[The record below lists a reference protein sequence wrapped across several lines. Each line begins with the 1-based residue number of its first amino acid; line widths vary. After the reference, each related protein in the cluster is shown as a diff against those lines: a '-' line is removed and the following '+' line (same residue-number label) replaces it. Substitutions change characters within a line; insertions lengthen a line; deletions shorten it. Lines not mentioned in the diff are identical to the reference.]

1 MEVDSLEL
9 VIESNVD
16 QTIKALDKLE
26 AALGKLNSITSSVS
40 GLEQVAGGLKKIAS
54 ASASLN
60 SAGLGNLST
69 LVEVLSKLKNV
80 GTVNMPDELPEWI
93 SRFSKSVNA
102 VSPDSASH
110 INILLAALGGL
121 SNVPQIALPAG
132 LGTNLKGIVKAIGEM
147 GGVDYSNITQFTTAI
162 GGLSVLNGMKI
173 STTIAKQIVEIA
185 TAAQVIEGVNY
196 QGITDMGNALQGLS
210 GLGTTTLGSFIKQLK
225 ELPSI
230 VPQINA
236 LDMNTFTTNVNALV
250 KALNPLAQ
258 TLSQMPQNVSAVS
271 NTVNT
276 MASALNKSSV
286 AANNA
291 TTRHGT
297 LSNRIKALAVSYL
310 AIAKPLT
317 SFIDNS
323 NKYIE
328 DLNLFTASMGQYAE
342 KARDYAESVG
352 EIMGIDP
359 AEWMRNQGVFNVLA
373 EGFGVASD
381 RAYTMSKNLTQL
393 GYDIASFFNI
403 DVQDAMQ
410 KLQSGLSG
418 ELEPLRRLGY
428 DLSEARLKAVALGL
442 GITDTY
448 SKMTQAQKAQL
459 RYYAIMT
466 QVTTAQGDM
475 ARTLEAPANQLRV
488 FKAQVTQAARALGN
502 VFIPAL
508 NAILPAA
515 ISAIK
520 VIRALA
526 ESIAS
531 MFGYALPEIDYS
543 SVDSAKSSVDGLGDS
558 LASAGGSAKALKNA
572 LMGFDEINQFP
583 SEGSGG
589 GGGGSSSLDDTAW
602 NFDLPV
608 YDFIQGLTEKL
619 QPNIEW
625 IQNHANQIA
634 PVVAAIATSFLQW
647 KLADTLLSDL
657 NEANGLLGYINGMV
671 GELALITIGAVVT
684 YKLTQVGLE
693 DNSPINIL
701 ASGGSDAIGA
711 LLSKQIGNKIFGEGD
726 EMSWIL
732 PGINL
737 GIDAAVTIGAIYNG
751 VKMNGLSA
759 AVFVAEA
766 KAGIEAAIA
775 GSMIAKALGVSML
788 AGGVIGLTIAVGV
801 IAAVTL
807 VAVKKNQEQAEIASL
822 FGDEVLSPAEI
833 REYAES
839 FYTVD
844 VEATVNLLDVSVM
857 KRKEMKQRLDELVL
871 NVGGSIKNIK
881 LGVELDKTEQDAIL
895 ADVNSLVDTLTH
907 LVEEQDKQITLTMGI
922 APIYGEDGT
931 TLNEQYAKLSKDS
944 QLTGYIQDLGTRL
957 SDAMKKGFTEGFND
971 SLNEYINTIQ
981 TGLFMVEEAL
991 TTGQTLGEYTAERD
1005 ILLANLTQ
1013 DSLSEAWAEY
1023 ERLRN
1028 ELETSLSEANEENLK
1043 NMLGQAT
1050 ALEAVSKTYE
1060 KLAATADKDG
1070 AIEQAQEYRK
1080 MAEEAKEA
1088 AEAWKLLYDDASK
1101 GKSVDINMGAW
1112 DGNAIDKFTNEYTD
1126 KIKQWSGYVDTQEGI
1141 LDGGLIFDESLAKE
1155 LHDEVVNYGVTLED
1169 ALSDMFEDYGLSTY
1183 LIEAL
1188 DKFEVPDS
1196 LKGSVLKQL
1205 FGGLTFADGFFA
1217 DLYAEFGDGL
1227 ITALSNL
1234 GITVTPEML
1243 GIDEITAEVTNGVDG
1258 AKDAVDELNEA
1269 VLNSG
1274 VVDAMAGIAAS
1285 TAEIADAKKGI
1296 DETTA
1301 TANDATKAVKD
1312 IGTQSKVVLAS
1323 ANGLERAFDGVA
1335 TMNLTGSSLDSSISG
1350 VDSKVTSVSEH
1361 IANGLKS
1368 FRTLSGMNV
1377 KPKLTLSANATSTD
1391 EFKKTT
1397 TLLWELRGGGSL
1409 QTYVQQLFDSAQM
1422 FASGG
1427 YPTAGQL
1434 FIANEAGAEMV
1445 GTINGKTAVANQ
1457 DEIGDAIFQYMDAH
1471 AADNGEGVDED
1482 RLANAIVSAM
1492 REAGIGTIQLDGR
1505 TLANSINRASKAAG
1519 RPVITI

>member
-54 ASASLN
+54 ASASLS

-110 INILLAALGGL
+110 INILIAALGGL

-132 LGTNLKGIVKAIGEM
+132 LGTNLKGIVKAMGEM
-147 GGVDYSNITQFTTAI
+147 GGVDYTNITQFTTAI
-162 GGLSVLNGMKI
+162 GGLSVLNGMTI

-210 GLGTTTLGSFIKQLK
+210 GLGTTTLGGFISQLK
-225 ELPSI
+225 ELPKL

-236 LDMNTFTTNVNALV
+236 LDMNTFTNNVNALV

-258 TLSQMPQNVSAVS
+258 TLSQMPQNVSAIS
-271 NTVNT
+271 NMVNT

-297 LSNRIKALAVSYL
+297 LSQRIKALAVSYL

-328 DLNLFTASMGQYAE
+328 DLNLFTASMGEYAE

-373 EGFGVASD
+373 EGFGVAGD

-403 DVQDAMQ
+403 DVQAAMV

-418 ELEPLRRLGY
+418 ELESLRRLGY

-448 SKMTQAQKAQL
+448 SKMTQAEKAQL

-475 ARTLEAPANQLRV
+475 ARTLEAPANQLRI
-488 FKAQVTQAARALGN
+488 FKAQATQAARALGN

-515 ISAIK
+515 ISVIK

-543 SVDSAKSSVDGLGDS
+543 SVDDAKSSVDGLGDS

-583 SEGSGG
+583 SKDSGG

-647 KLADTLLSDL
+647 KLADTLLSEL
-657 NEANGLLGYINGMV
+657 NEAKGLLGDINGMV
-671 GELALITIGAVVT
+671 GELALITIGALVT

-726 EMSWIL
+726 KMSWIL

-751 VKMNGLSA
+751 VKMNGLNV

-775 GSMIAKALGVSML
+775 GSMIAKALDVSML
-788 AGGVIGLTIAVGV
+788 AGGVIGLTIGVGA

-844 VEATVNLLDVSVM
+844 VEATVNLLDVSVT
-857 KRKEMKQRLDELVL
+857 KRKEMKQTLDELVL

-881 LGVELDKTEQDAIL
+881 LGVELNETEQDAIL
-895 ADVNSLVDTLTH
+895 ADVGSFVDTLTH
-907 LVEEQDKQITLTMGI
+907 LVEEQNRQITLTMGI

-944 QLTGYIQDLGTRL
+944 QLTGYIQDLGIRL

-991 TTGQTLGEYTAERD
+991 TTGQILGEYTAERD

-1013 DSLSEAWAEY
+1013 DSLSEAWGEY

-1088 AEAWKLLYDDASK
+1088 AEAWKLMYDDASK
-1101 GKSVDINMGAW
+1101 GKSVDINMDAW
-1112 DGNAIDKFTNEYTD
+1112 GGDAAKKFTDYYSSV
-1126 KIKQWSGYVDTQEGI
+1126 IQQWSEFGKTQDV
-1141 LDGGLIFDESLAKE
+1141 LDGGLWFGSDDIEMLKLGISDLGLTLDDVLMGLFEGNGLTRYFDEAIEKFKVPEELQGSVMKE
-1155 LHDEVVNYGVTLED
+1155 LLGT
-1169 ALSDMFEDYGLSTY
+1169 
-1183 LIEAL
+1183 
-1188 DKFEVPDS
+1188 
-1196 LKGSVLKQL
+1196 
-1205 FGGLTFADGFFA
+1205 LTFADGIFA
-1217 DLYAEFGDGL
+1217 DLYAEFGDEL
-1227 ITALSNL
+1227 VTALQNI
-1234 GITVTPEML
+1234 GIIVTPEML
-1243 GIDEITAEVTNGVDG
+1243 GIDELTTEVTNGVDG

-1269 VLNSG
+1269 ILNSG
-1274 VVDAMAGIAAS
+1274 VAGAMAGIAAS
-1285 TAEIADAKKGI
+1285 TAEIADAKRGI

-1301 TANDATKAVKD
+1301 TVNDAAKAVKD

-1350 VDSKVTSVSEH
+1350 VDSKVTNMSEH
-1361 IANGLKS
+1361 IANGLKN

-1377 KPKLTLSANATSTD
+1377 KPKLTLTANATSTD

-1409 QTYVQQLFDSAQM
+1409 QTYVQQLFDSAKM

-1471 AADNGEGVDED
+1471 AGDNGEGVNED